1 MTLRFSDLTSLD
13 TGLRL
18 LFVKVP
24 TFWRVPFWLWRVPFS
39 SGFEI
44 NPHFNTMISSWSL
57 GHHMQ
62 QITHENT
69 RKLFG
74 KTRGTQFTHESF
86 VIEKGGNA
94 CVVNTSRWCGECHDI
109 QTPTLPG
116 NSLVQCFPC
125 MYCIVDS
132 TQATGLRYI
141 FSSHATSNRADL
153 DFLLIWFQFCGSKI
167 SWALIQVFKLGA
179 QCRGKSELVL
189 IT

>member
-1 MTLRFSDLTSLD
+1 MTPRFSDLTSLD

-24 TFWRVPFWLWRVPFS
+24 TFWRVPFWLWRVPFWLWRVPFS

-86 VIEKGGNA
+86 VIEKSGKA
-94 CVVNTSRWCGECHDI
+94 CVNTKRWCGECHDHSDPDF
-109 QTPTLPG
+109 TST
-116 NSLVQCFPC
+116 FHA
-125 MYCIVDS
+125 CIASWIRLRQQLKIYFFFTCHFKSYRPRFFCTFDS
-132 TQATGLRYI
+132 NFVAAKYREV
-141 FSSHATSNRADL
+141 
-153 DFLLIWFQFCGSKI
+153 C
-167 SWALIQVFKLGA
+167 
-179 QCRGKSELVL
+179 
-189 IT
+189 